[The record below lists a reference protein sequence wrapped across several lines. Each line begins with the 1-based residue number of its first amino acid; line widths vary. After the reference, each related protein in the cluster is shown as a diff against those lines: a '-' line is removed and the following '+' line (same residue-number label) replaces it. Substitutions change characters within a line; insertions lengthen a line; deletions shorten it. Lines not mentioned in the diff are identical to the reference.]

1 MSQENVEALRWLFA
15 QVGNGEN
22 PEALYELL
30 HPDIELVM
38 QPGDLEA
45 GRYVGHAAVRQF
57 FRRWAGTWEYWH
69 LHPERLIDVGDDRVV
84 VGLYQSGRGRGS
96 GVEVESHSGQV
107 WTFRDGIV
115 VRWES
120 FDSLSEALEA
130 VGLSE

>member
-1 MSQENVEALRWLFA
+1 M
-15 QVGNGEN
+15 
-22 PEALYELL
+22 YELL

-45 GRYVGHAAVRQF
+45 GRYVGHAAVRGF